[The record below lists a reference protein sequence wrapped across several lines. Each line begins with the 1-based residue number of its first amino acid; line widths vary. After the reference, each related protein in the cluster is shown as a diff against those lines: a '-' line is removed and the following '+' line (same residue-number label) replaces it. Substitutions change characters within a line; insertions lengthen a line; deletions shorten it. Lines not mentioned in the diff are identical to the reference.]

1 MAIKKKNIG
10 RPKGT
15 QKPVPQNS
23 VNLLLLDAFNL
34 MAEKFVSDEIRNIK
48 EGDKL
53 TFEIL
58 KIFGKEITLKLLV
71 KK

>member
-1 MAIKKKNIG
+1 
-10 RPKGT
+10 
-15 QKPVPQNS
+15 
-23 VNLLLLDAFNL
+23 